1 MEVETTQSLQQQL
14 EEEEETQLEPME
26 GVSSLPLALPPD
38 HTAYTQHSGSAPLS
52 STPQEENVGPPRTCL
67 TPLTQQ
73 ERLSSSHSLSG
84 HAHTPNQQQNVSL
97 NVSVDSVLFPE
108 SVPDSQHLPSGQSD
122 QQWPRE
128 TEGNVSCIATSST
141 ADSSTSAA
149 AVVGSTRKSRGV
161 VCGGG
166 DIGDFREG
174 VGRCDEAV
182 IVKLE
187 EENVCDYE
195 CEGLGNSAIGER
207 GEFGD
212 NGAIGDVSEDGE
224 NGEYGDD
231 DGCSGSIRQ
240 AWMAAQALI
249 SHPLTSESGTSRDRP
264 VEVGDD
270 TCEDGEI
277 GEGEIGEGV
286 NSELDEGKVG
296 EGVKCKLEEGKVGE
310 GVKCELEEGEFGEGV
325 KCELEEGEF
334 GEGVKCELE
343 EGEFGEGVKCE
354 LEEGEVGEGVKCEL
368 EEGEIGEGV
377 KSELED
383 VEIGDG
389 VKSGPVEGEGVKSG
403 PVEGEGVK
411 SELEEGVG
419 GEAGCSTMG
428 DIEEGGEEG
437 EGARFVEYSPPH
449 QNSVLGVKVVLCVC
463 VCV

>member
-26 GVSSLPLALPPD
+26 VVSSLPLALPPD
-38 HTAYTQHSGSAPLS
+38 HAAYTQYSGSAPLS
-52 STPQEENVGPPRTCL
+52 LTPQEQNVGPPRTCL

-84 HAHTPNQQQNVSL
+84 HAHTPNQQQNVSF
-97 NVSVDSVLFPE
+97 NASVVDSVLFPE
-108 SVPDSQHLPSGQSD
+108 SMPDSQHLLSGQSD

-128 TEGNVSCIATSST
+128 TEGNVSCNVASST
-141 ADSSTSAA
+141 ADSSTETITAG
-149 AVVGSTRKSRGV
+149 VVGSTRKSRGV

-166 DIGDFREG
+166 DIGDFRED

-187 EENVCDYE
+187 EENVCGYE
-195 CEGLGNSAIGER
+195 CEGLGSSAIGER

-224 NGEYGDD
+224 NGEDGDD

-296 EGVKCKLEEGKVGE
+296 EGVKCKLEEGEVGAGVKCELEEGEIGE
-310 GVKCELEEGEFGEGV
+310 GVKCELEEGEI
-325 KCELEEGEF
+325 
-334 GEGVKCELE
+334 
-343 EGEFGEGVKCE
+343 
-354 LEEGEVGEGVKCEL
+354 GEGVKCEL

-383 VEIGDG
+383 LEIGDGVKSGPVEGEG

-419 GEAGCSTMG
+419 GEAGCSAVG
-428 DIEEGGEEG
+428 DIEEGGEEVG
-437 EGARFVEYSPPH
+437 EEGEEARFVEYSPPH

-463 VCV
+463 VCVCVCV